1 MLLFLV
7 KFTHSLIIIYLLI
20 CLYWLWE
27 YALFG
32 LHERWVGW
40 VVGSILLEAV
50 VFVLAGFNCPL
61 SEWALALGDSS
72 GRDYFS
78 DVFYLDRIDYVGN
91 YAVFAA
97 IGMVLA
103 GRRYRKSCQR
113 SAVSYQQEQK
123 QL

>member
-32 LHERWVGW
+32 LHEHRVGW
-40 VVGSILLEAV
+40 VVGSILLEAG
-50 VFVLAGFNCPL
+50 VFALAGFNCPL
-61 SEWALALGDSS
+61 SEWAIALGDSS

-97 IGMVLA
+97 IGMALA
-103 GRRYRKSCQR
+103 GRRYRKS
-113 SAVSYQQEQK
+113 YQQK
-123 QL
+123 L

>member
-20 CLYWLWE
+20 CLYCLWE
-27 YALFG
+27 YALMG
-32 LHERWVGW
+32 LYERWIGLI
-40 VVGSILLEAV
+40 VGSILLEGL

-61 SEWALALGDSS
+61 SEWAIALGDSS
-72 GRDYFS
+72 GKDYFS
-78 DVFYLDRIDYVGN
+78 DVFRLDRVDYVGN

-103 GRRYRKSCQR
+103 GRRYLRSLSQSRRGGEVKS
-113 SAVSYQQEQK
+113 
-123 QL
+123 